1 MKIFL
6 TFLLT
11 ISVVEA
17 IIGGESVSD
26 PNEFPWVVGVR
37 TESGKC
43 GGTIIAKD
51 LVITA
56 AHCLFNSKNE
66 LDKDVSILF
75 GHSDISS
82 ALIKRQRVVST
93 LVHPQHA
100 NKKYFNDVA
109 LLRLSKDLE
118 FDDSVQPIGLPTN
131 RLTGD
136 LLLLSNEKK
145 YNIYENKSQSH
156 LL

>member
-1 MKIFL
+1 MKKGTRI
-6 TFLLT
+6 
-11 ISVVEA
+11 VN
-17 IIGGESVSD
+17 GEKA
-26 PNEFPWVVGVR
+26 PRPIPWQIYFYGKPPR
-37 TESGKC
+37 DQDTYSSPKC
-43 GGTIIAKD
+43 GGTIIAKN

-66 LDKDVSILF
+66 FDKDVSILF

-82 ALIKRQRVVST
+82 ALIKRQRVEST

-118 FDDSVQPIGLPTN
+118 FDDSVQPIGLPTSP
-131 RLTGD
+131 LTGD
-136 LLLLSNEKK
+136 LLLLSNEKNE
-145 YNIYENKSQSH
+145 YNIYENEIWSH